1 MLISIDRSAV
11 HLRLGRY
18 REFSDGV
25 GDMSEA
31 DSQSRELVF
40 AALADQV
47 RREIL
52 DTLASHG
59 ECSAGFI
66 SDHISS
72 VGRTTVSTHLKA
84 LKLSGVI
91 VERRAGRHRYFSID
105 PAGPAND
112 ALAFLRDVLERALV
126 TGDSQRADDH
136 PVDAPVRRQA

>member
-1 MLISIDRSAV
+1 
-11 HLRLGRY
+11 
-18 REFSDGV
+18 
-25 GDMSEA
+25 MSVTN
-31 DSQSRELVF
+31 DQQSRELVF

-47 RREIL
+47 RRQIL

-66 SDHISS
+66 SDQISS

-84 LKLSGVI
+84 LKMSGVV

-112 ALAFLRDVLERALV
+112 ALQFLQGVLERALGAGEA
-126 TGDSQRADDH
+126 TGDAA
-136 PVDAPVRRQA
+136 APDIREDEAKARRQA